1 MNWIKSFFIQVKC
14 HTGEVGLNTK
24 MYYLKKAED
33 KFGNKSKF
41 LPSSSIAIKKN
52 FFFLIKHL

>member
-41 LPSSSIAIKKN
+41 LPSSSIAIKKKI
-52 FFFLIKHL
+52 FFF